1 MPIKFSWHSFLVLL
15 LGVFA
20 VILASRNISTPGI
33 YYDETLFANAALLG
47 SSDIFAHWKPFGI
60 PILLMSYIGAIKAW
74 IYIPIFYLFGVDPL
88 TIRLPTILFGVMGGG
103 FLVVA
108 SIIWYG
114 RCAGVLCAALIF
126 FDPSLLIHSRLDWG
140 PTALMFLF
148 RGCAIFGIAWWWSF
162 RTPAGI
168 WITIAAC
175 GLGGFDKLNFIWVI
189 MSLCLS
195 FAIVFR
201 NEAREYLKH
210 YTSIALIQLGSI
222 LGIAG
227 FIFVRALII
236 GNNFHQDVVSISE
249 RLAVSWHLIVLTIV
263 GGGAL
268 DFISG
273 DGLIPSRWMV
283 PAFTVAFVIAIAN
296 GILCR
301 RTFLWR
307 PWLFLTLFTLF
318 LTAFFMMT
326 KAATGPHHSAVLA
339 GMLGLLIGPL
349 LSCRSKEVK
358 TPWSRTAMNI
368 LRMAGAVILCY
379 AMIYTNVYS
388 LCKFAVPRNFNWA
401 MAHNSLGRL
410 FQSNPHAYFRTGD
423 WGMGTQLIA
432 FSKGK
437 IKINDYYNDFSSN
450 IKYDTSILKSLDG
463 SPTILLVHAEGR
475 ENFKQANSSAVQSMY
490 QSGFKFEQIDQFND
504 EKGVLIRAF
513 LIQAH

>member
-15 LGVFA
+15 FGVFA

-47 SSDIFAHWKPFGI
+47 SSDTFTHWKLFGI

-74 IYIPIFYLFGVDPL
+74 IYIPIFHIFGVDPL
-88 TIRLPTILFGVMGGG
+88 TIRLPAILFGVLGGG

-108 SIIWYG
+108 SIILYG
-114 RCAGVLCAALIF
+114 RHAGVLSAALIF

-148 RGCAIFGIAWWWSF
+148 RGCAIFGIAWWWRF
-162 RTPAGI
+162 RTPAGF
-168 WITIAAC
+168 WMTIAAC
-175 GLGGFDKLNFIWVI
+175 GLGGFDKLNFVWVI

-195 FAIVFR
+195 FAIAFR
-201 NEAREYLKH
+201 NEAQEYLKH
-210 YTSIALIQLGSI
+210 YTSIAIIQLGSI
-222 LGIAG
+222 IGIAG

-236 GNNFHQDVVSISE
+236 GNNFQQGAVSFSE
-249 RLAVSWHLIVLTIV
+249 RIAVSWHLIFLTIV

-273 DGLIPSRWMV
+273 DGWIPSRWMV
-283 PAFTVAFVIAIAN
+283 PAYAVASVIAMAN

-301 RTFLWR
+301 RSFLWR
-307 PWLFLTLFTLF
+307 PWLFLTLFTFF

-349 LSCRSKEVK
+349 LSCRPKEVK
-358 TPWSRTAMNI
+358 TRWSRTAMNI
-368 LRMAGAVILCY
+368 LRVAGAVILCY
-379 AMIYTNVYS
+379 AMIYTTVYS
-388 LCKFAVPRNFNWA
+388 LYKFAVPRNLNWA
-401 MAHNSLGRL
+401 VAHNSLGRL

-437 IKINDYYNDFSSN
+437 IKINDHWADFSSD
-450 IKYDTSILKSLDG
+450 IKYDTALLQSPDG
-463 SPTILLVHAEGR
+463 SPTILLIHAEGR
-475 ENFKQANSSAVQSMY
+475 ENFKQANCSAVQSMC

-504 EKGVLIRAF
+504 EKGVLIQAF
-513 LIQAH
+513 LIEGH